1 MKGLT
6 AQSTAFAVHGTIY
19 RYTETN
25 GWQPYTEDDGKEI
38 SSVVT
43 DSRQAGPG
51 SLFAAIRGQRVDG
64 HQFIARCAE
73 AGAAVILAER
83 FPDEAVSIPV
93 IITDDTLKAL
103 RDLAE
108 YYLSVLKI
116 PTVGVVGSVGKT
128 STKEMTAAVLS
139 RKYHVLKTDG
149 NFNNELGVPLT
160 AFRIREDDELAV
172 FEMGIN
178 HFGEM
183 RRLAKIVK
191 PDTVI
196 MTNIGYSH
204 IEFLESQEGILRAK
218 SEVFEYLKKDGC
230 AVLNADDP
238 YLASLKERQDLRKV
252 FYGIGPGEGDLPRQV
267 WADHVEPLGLA
278 GTRCVIHT
286 PDADFEAEIPV
297 PGHHMLVNAVA
308 AAAAGW
314 VHGLTPDEIREGL
327 LRTETLKGRFR
338 TITTEKFTIFDD
350 SYNASPASVEAA
362 LELLKVAEGRK
373 AAVLGDMGELGG
385 EAPRFHREVGA
396 YAAAEGRTDILCC
409 VGEHSR
415 SMADAAKE
423 QNPELPVYWFP
434 NLESL
439 LQKAGELFFPG
450 DSILVKAS
458 RFMHFENIADSL
470 QNMK

>member
-6 AQSTAFAVHGTIY
+6 AQSIARAVHGAIY
-19 RYTETN
+19 QYNEKE
-25 GWQPYTEDDGKEI
+25 GWLPYTEDDGQEI

-43 DSRQAGPG
+43 DSRQAGEG

-64 HQFIARCAE
+64 HQFIPRVAE
-73 AGAAVILAER
+73 AGAALILAER
-83 FPDEAVSIPV
+83 WPDEPVRIPV
-93 IITDDTLKAL
+93 ILTEDTLRAL

-116 PTVGVVGSVGKT
+116 PTVGVIGSVGKT
-128 STKEMTAAVLS
+128 STKEMAAAVLAQ
-139 RKYHVLKTDG
+139 KYRVLKTDG

-160 AFRIREDDELAV
+160 VFRIREEDELAV
-172 FEMGIN
+172 LEMGIN

-183 RRLAKIVK
+183 RRLAKIVR

-218 SEVFEYLKKDGC
+218 SEVFEYLKEDGC

-238 YLASLKERQDLRKV
+238 YLASLKDRPGLRKV
-252 FYGIGPGEGDLPRQV
+252 FYGIGQGNGDFPRQV
-267 WADHVEPLGLA
+267 WADQVVPQGLA

-286 PDADFEAEIPV
+286 PDASFEAEIPV
-297 PGHHMLVNAVA
+297 PGRHMLVNAVA
-308 AAAAGW
+308 VAAVGW
-314 VHGLTPDEIREGL
+314 VHGLTSEEIRVGL
-327 LRTETLKGRFR
+327 LRTQTLKGRFR
-338 TITTEKFTIFDD
+338 TITTDKFTIFDD
-350 SYNASPASVEAA
+350 SYNASPASIEAA
-362 LELLKVAEGRK
+362 LDLLKEAEGRK

-396 YAAAEGRTDILCC
+396 YAASEGRTDLLCC
-409 VGEHSR
+409 VGECSR
-415 SMADAAKE
+415 QTAEAARE
-423 QNPELPVYWFP
+423 QAPSLPVYWFP
-434 NLESL
+434 DRQAL
-439 LQKAGELFFPG
+439 LQKAGELFLPG

-458 RFMHFENIADSL
+458 RFMHFEEIADGL
-470 QNMK
+470 QGM